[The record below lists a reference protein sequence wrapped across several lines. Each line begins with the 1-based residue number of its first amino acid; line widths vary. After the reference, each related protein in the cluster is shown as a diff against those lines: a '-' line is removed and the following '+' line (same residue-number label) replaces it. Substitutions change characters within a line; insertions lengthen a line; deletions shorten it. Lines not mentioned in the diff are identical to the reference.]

1 MLHCKE
7 CNSTDIGWDGWIDQN
22 GEVIN
27 KFDFYMCLG
36 CEEYCPDL
44 LERKEEEEEE
54 V

>member
-27 KFDFYMCLG
+27 KFNAAASASSSVLN
-36 CEEYCPDL
+36 L
-44 LERKEEEEEE
+44 
-54 V
+54 